1 LVFDASRLGFF
12 DEEILLNAPPAEP
25 SDFDWLGKL

>member
-12 DEEILLNAPPAEP
+12 DEEILLNAPAAEP
-25 SDFDWLGKL
+25 SDFD